1 MVNQARNNSRDTVVV
16 NDSPPSYT
24 DSHVKPAQMLEN
36 ARRQATENARLA
48 ASNGPVPK
56 SLIIRRS
63 YGLET
68 SFEGIYDKSGLGDF
82 GDCLREIGFQIAT
95 QDWVSQFTN
104 LAYG

>member
-16 NDSPPSYT
+16 NDSPASYT
-24 DSHVKPAQMLEN
+24 DSHVKPAHRAQMLEN

-68 SFEGIYDKSGLGDF
+68 SFEGIYDKSGFGDF
-82 GDCLREIGFQIAT
+82 GDCPKRRG
-95 QDWVSQFTN
+95 
-104 LAYG
+104 